1 MKFSISTTK
10 VTETKSSCLILPV
23 FEEGQLNKALK
34 LIDAANGRVISDF
47 IKNGDIKG
55 KIGQCRILP
64 VQNKTYKRI
73 VLVGCG
79 KYEEYSESRY
89 KKAITS
95 ALKKLTS
102 TNHKS
107 ATSFLATGHKSNK
120 KVDYRSARIMAEV
133 WHQISYEYTAT
144 NSKKTRRFALNKL
157 FLGTNGRKSN
167 LEMKK
172 GLNHGNAIGLATKKV
187 RYLGDLP
194 ANVCTPSFLVKE
206 ARKIASKNSTVTLKV
221 VNEPQMKK
229 LKMGALLSVTAGSV
243 EPSRLIILNHKGGK
257 SNEKP
262 IVIVGKGVTFD
273 SGGIS
278 LKPGHK
284 MDEMKFDM
292 CGGAAAIGILQ
303 AIADLGLPINVIS
316 IIPACENLPSGN
328 ATKPGDI
335 VTSMS
340 GQTIEVLNTDAEGRL
355 ILADALTYCQ
365 RFKPKLII
373 DMATLTGACIV
384 ALGHHLSGLMSNSD
398 DLANKLHAAG
408 EAAGD
413 GTWRLPLGKKY
424 MDQLKSNF
432 ADVGN
437 ISGGG
442 GGAGTVTAACFLQKF
457 VNGVEWAHLDIA
469 GVAWLEGSKKGAT
482 GRPVALMSEFLIQE
496 ANKS

>member
-1 MKFSISTTK
+1 MKFSINTTK
-10 VTETKSSCLILPV
+10 VTETKSSCLILPI
-23 FEEGQLNKALK
+23 FEDAQLNRAPK
-34 LIDAANGRVISDF
+34 LIDAANGGIISDLQ
-47 IKNGDIKG
+47 KNGDIKG
-55 KIGQCRILP
+55 KIGQCQILP
-64 VQNKTYKRI
+64 VKNKPYKR
-73 VLVGCG
+73 VLLVGCG
-79 KYEEYSESRY
+79 KYDEYSENHY
-89 KKAITS
+89 KKAMIF
-95 ALKKLTS
+95 ALKKLIS

-107 ATSFLATGHKSNK
+107 ATSFLTVGHKYSKNI
-120 KVDYRSARIMAEV
+120 DYRSTRIIAEV
-133 WHQISYEYTAT
+133 WYQITYKYTAT
-144 NSKKTRRFALNKL
+144 SSKKAKEFALKRL
-157 FLGTNGRKSN
+157 SLGTNGRKRN
-167 LEMKK
+167 AEMKK
-172 GLNHGNAIGLATKKV
+172 GFDHGNSIGSAIQKV
-187 RYLGDLP
+187 KYLGDLP
-194 ANVCTPSFLVKE
+194 ANFCTPSFLVKE
-206 ARKIASKNSTVTLKV
+206 ARKITSKYSKVSLKV
-221 VNEPQMKK
+221 INEPEMKK

-243 EPSRLIILNHKGGK
+243 EPSRLIILNYQGGK
-257 SNEKP
+257 SNQKP

-278 LKPGHK
+278 IKPGHK

-303 AIADLGLPINVIS
+303 AVADLSLPINVIS
-316 IIPACENLPSGN
+316 IIPACENLPSGK

-398 DLANKLHAAG
+398 DLANKLLAAG
-408 EAAGD
+408 EASGD
-413 GTWRLPLGKKY
+413 GTWRLPLGTKY

-432 ADVGN
+432 ADIGN
-437 ISGGG
+437 ISGGA

-457 VNGVEWAHLDIA
+457 VNDIEWAHLDIA

-496 ANKS
+496 ANKP

>member
-10 VTETKSSCLILPV
+10 VTETKSSCLLLPI
-23 FEEGQLNKALK
+23 FEDGQLNKAPK
-34 LIDAANGRVISDF
+34 LIDAANGGIISDF
-47 IKNGDIKG
+47 RKNGDIKG
-55 KIGQCRILP
+55 KLGQCRILP
-64 VQNKTYKRI
+64 VQNKPYKRV

-89 KKAITS
+89 KKAMTS

-107 ATSFLATGHKSNK
+107 ATSFLAVGHKSNK

-144 NSKKTRRFALNKL
+144 NSKKAKRFDLIKL
-157 FLGTNGRKSN
+157 SFGTNGRKRN

-172 GLNHGNAIGLATKKV
+172 GLSHGNTIGSAIQKV

-206 ARKIASKNSTVTLKV
+206 ARKIASNHSTVSLKV
-221 VNEPQMKK
+221 VNEPEMKK

-243 EPSRLIILNHKGGK
+243 EPSRLIILNYQGGK
-257 SNEKP
+257 SSQQP

-278 LKPGHK
+278 IKSGHK

-292 CGGAAAIGILQ
+292 CGGAAAIGCLQ
-303 AIADLGLPINVIS
+303 AVADIGLPINVIS

-384 ALGHHLSGLMSNSD
+384 ALGHHLSGLMSNSN
-398 DLANKLHAAG
+398 DLANKLLAAG

-457 VNGVEWAHLDIA
+457 VNDTEWAHLDIA
-469 GVAWLEGSKKGAT
+469 GVAWLEGSNKGAT
-482 GRPVALMSEFLIQE
+482 GRPVALISEFLIQE

>member
-10 VTETKSSCLILPV
+10 VTETKSSCLILPI
-23 FEEGQLNKALK
+23 FEGGQLTRAPK
-34 LIDAANGRVISDF
+34 LIDAANGGIISDF
-47 IKNGDIKG
+47 QKNADITG
-55 KIGQCRILP
+55 KIGQCRMLP

-73 VLVGCG
+73 LLVGCG
-79 KYEEYSESRY
+79 KYEKYSENRY
-89 KKAITS
+89 KKALTS
-95 ALKKLTS
+95 ALTTLTS

-107 ATSFLATGHKSNK
+107 ATNFLAAGHKPNK

-133 WHQISYEYTAT
+133 WHQISYQYTAT
-144 NSKKTRRFALNKL
+144 NSKKAKEFRLNRL
-157 FLGTNGRKSN
+157 SLGTNGRKRN
-167 LEMKK
+167 PEMKK
-172 GLNHGNAIGLATKKV
+172 GFDHGNTIGSAIKKV
-187 RYLGDLP
+187 RYFGDLP
-194 ANVCTPSFLVKE
+194 ANFCTPSFLVKE
-206 ARKIASKNSTVTLKV
+206 ASKIASTHKTVSLKV
-221 VNEPQMKK
+221 VNEPEMKK
-229 LKMGALLSVTAGSV
+229 LGMGALLSVTAGSV
-243 EPSRLIILNHKGGK
+243 EPSRLIILKYQGGK
-257 SNEKP
+257 SNQKP

-278 LKPGHK
+278 IKPGHK

-303 AIADLGLPINVIS
+303 AVADIGLPLNVIS

-398 DLANKLHAAG
+398 DLAKKLLAAG

-432 ADVGN
+432 ADIGN
-437 ISGGG
+437 ISSGG

-457 VNGVEWAHLDIA
+457 VNDVEWAHLDIA
-469 GVAWLEGSKKGAT
+469 GVAWLEGNNKGAT
-482 GRPVALMSEFLIQE
+482 GRPVALILEFLIQE
-496 ANKS
+496 ASK